1 MVGIC
6 QMMDV
11 AQDQERQL
19 AALLTMQD
27 LAGASLLSSAEARG
41 SSNLVYILRTLQV
54 HADTGPPESR
64 ELLQRISHMVQAPE
78 VAVFRICMH
87 VTRLPA
93 DFHNT
98 L

>member
-1 MVGIC
+1 MSLLSMAGIR

-54 HADTGPPESR
+54 PAADTGPHKSR
-64 ELLQRISHMVQAPE
+64 ELLQRIA
-78 VAVFRICMH
+78 H
-87 VTRLPA
+87 VV
-93 DFHNT
+93 
-98 L
+98 